1 MSLSVSQ
8 TRRNLSAT
16 AAVIPQPPAHAA
28 IGRTAPEATLALW
41 PAYAPIPEACDLS
54 GMSRSAI
61 YRAAGAGQIV
71 MRKLGRSALVDM
83 ASLKGFLDSLPAAR
97 IAAPAAA

>member
-1 MSLSVSQ
+1 MPDTVLQSRGGRQPVGAVSSQ
-8 TRRNLSAT
+8 ASG
-16 AAVIPQPPAHAA
+16 AV
-28 IGRTAPEATLALW
+28 TLALW
-41 PAYAPIPEACDLS
+41 PAFAPIPEACDLS

-61 YRAAGAGQIV
+61 YRAAGAGHIV
-71 MRKLGRSALVDM
+71 MRKLGRSVLVDM

>member
-1 MSLSVSQ
+1 MSPVASPLRGRLHGSAAALS
-8 TRRNLSAT
+8 
-16 AAVIPQPPAHAA
+16 QPPGHDIVARAA
-28 IGRTAPEATLALW
+28 ADATLALW

-61 YRAAGAGQIV
+61 YRAAGAGHIV
-71 MRKLGRSALVDM
+71 MRKLGRSVLVDM

-97 IAAPAAA
+97 IAAPVAA

>member
-1 MSLSVSQ
+1 MSPAASPLRS
-8 TRRNLSAT
+8 RLHGSA
-16 AAVIPQPPAHAA
+16 AIPQQPPGPATPARVAA
-28 IGRTAPEATLALW
+28 DATLALW

-71 MRKLGRSALVDM
+71 MRKLGRSVLVDM
-83 ASLKGFLDSLPAAR
+83 ASLKSFLDSLPAAR